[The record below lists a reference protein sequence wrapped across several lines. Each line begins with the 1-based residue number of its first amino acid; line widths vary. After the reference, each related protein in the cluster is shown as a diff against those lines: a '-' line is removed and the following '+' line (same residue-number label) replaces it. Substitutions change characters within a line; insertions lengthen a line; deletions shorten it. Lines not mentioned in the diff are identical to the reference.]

1 MKAGPSKLSRTTL
14 PRASKKRKPDAS
26 SAIPGEEADILETVH
41 VIKKAAKKR
50 TKGKLSGLIDLPIDV
65 LFEIFGHLKPFDL
78 LKVARVTKEFRRLLM
93 HKTSRSV
100 WQAALKSIHDLPPC
114 PTNMDE
120 PAWVNLVFDPHCHFC
135 IKATVRT
142 VEWVLRVR
150 ICSKCAKKKII
161 EITPFS
167 AIASAGM
174 RWAPEDEVQTK
185 EYDFLRQCLW
195 SVQSQP
201 GKKVNSKYVIRD
213 RLIEMKDKV
222 AALTDDNARNAFLHE
237 RRQVLSDIETPLKR
251 LQHAALCVT
260 WAQAQATDRS
270 FELEQLRDERLKA
283 VIEKL
288 KGLGYEKDIA
298 SIRPPHSL
306 ADHELVKKPQKLTE
320 RIWANIREG
329 ILKFMDQMRK
339 IRLEREHI
347 QRLHNRQSSAVTVF
361 RGYMTSH
368 YPYTDMMPSGLD
380 FCGFPPVKK
389 ILEQPDEVDV
399 DEASFA
405 DIVPLIPDFIASWSQ
420 SVDRHLREVAK
431 SSRPYS
437 EGRDWNAFDEFVGD
451 IGDGDPDDTLS
462 VKHKLATTV
471 YSCSYCTFEDVTFI
485 SGYDSSDDSDDG
497 LLLRQPLFYPKVKGH
512 RCLVQRKN
520 YSWWA
525 DPEEAANP
533 ARKLGGSHY
542 IQRKQWSAK
551 PLSVNAKLGE
561 CVKVLVEKAGLDPDT
576 TTAEEMDDLGHW
588 FACLRCAR
596 DCGEKKEKP
605 EDGHAYELPA
615 FTWRFA
621 SQIDRGLLTYVK
633 LEHILKEH
641 HRNHT
646 ESAWTKIDSDKI
658 DNAVEAFEQNPKSTH
673 QTSSNMIGT
682 IIPAR
687 NDASWSCVH
696 CRDTAAEVVPTSLQI
711 LKIHLVEKH
720 DSIPAK
726 ENIDYYRDFAA
737 VPPTEH
743 QSRQVVL
750 SLVGS
755 DAQQVTL
762 KSKTLEHSF
771 ELDFGQWF
779 NP

>member
-100 WQAALKSIHDLPPC
+100 WQAALESIYDLPPC

-120 PAWVNLVFDPHCHFC
+120 PAWIN
-135 IKATVRT
+135 
-142 VEWVLRVR
+142 
-150 ICSKCAKKKII
+150 
-161 EITPFS
+161 PFS
-167 AIASAGM
+167 AIVSAGM
-174 RWAPEDEVQTK
+174 RWAPDEDQVK

-195 SVQSQP
+195 LVPSQP
-201 GKKVNSKYVIRD
+201 GKKVTSKYVIRD
-213 RLIEMKDKV
+213 HLIEMKDKV

-237 RRQVLSDIETPLKR
+237 RRQVLSDIET
-251 LQHAALCVT
+251 HAALCVT
-260 WAQAQATDRS
+260 WAQAQASDRS
-270 FELEQLRDERLKA
+270 FELEQLRNERRKA

-288 KGLGYEKDIA
+288 KSLGYEKDIA
-298 SIRPPHSL
+298 SIHPPYSL
-306 ADHELVKKPQKLTE
+306 VDHELVKKTQKLTE
-320 RIWANIREG
+320 RVWSNIRELL
-329 ILKFMDQMRK
+329 LKFMDKMRAL
-339 IRLEREHI
+339 RLEREHI
-347 QRLHNRQSSAVTVF
+347 ERLHNRKSSAVTVY
-361 RGYMTSH
+361 RGYMISH
-368 YPYTDMMPSGLD
+368 YPHTDVMPSGLD
-380 FCGFPPVKK
+380 FCGYPPVKE
-389 ILEQPDEVDV
+389 ILEQSDEVDV
-399 DEASFA
+399 DETSFA
-405 DIVPLIPDFIASWSQ
+405 DLIPLIPDFIARWRQ
-420 SVDRHLREVAK
+420 SVELHLIEVAK
-431 SSRPYS
+431 STLPYS
-437 EGRDWNAFDEFVGD
+437 DGREWNEFDEFVGD
-451 IGDGDPDDTLS
+451 IGDGTLSDPDDTSS

-471 YSCSYCTFEDVTFI
+471 YNCSHCPLEDDTFI
-485 SGYDSSDDSDDG
+485 AGYELDDDSEYG
-497 LLLRQPLFYPKVKGH
+497 FLQRQPLFYPKVKGH
-512 RCLVQRKN
+512 RCLVRRKN
-520 YSWWA
+520 YFRLGGVKDSDSEA
-525 DPEEAANP
+525 DP
-533 ARKLGGSHY
+533 ARRLGSGRF

-551 PLSVNAKLGE
+551 PLSVNARSGE

-588 FACLRCAR
+588 FACLSCAH
-596 DCGEKKEKP
+596 DCGEETEKP
-605 EDGHAYELPA
+605 EDGHPYELPA

-621 SQIDRGLLTYVK
+621 LK
-633 LEHILKEH
+633 HILKEH
-641 HRNHT
+641 SNHT

-658 DNAVEAFEQNPKSTH
+658 DNAVEAFEQNPKSTY
-673 QTSSNMIGT
+673 QTSSSVMGT
-682 IIPAR
+682 ITPAW
-687 NDASWSCVH
+687 NDMSWSCVH
-696 CRDTAAEVVPTSLQI
+696 CRDTAAEAVPISLQI